1 MIDKDF
7 YLHWLIVESLKLN
20 PVATDLLAHFNVR
33 MIAAAAAYKSQNKYM
48 HKGEISYIA
57 S

>member
-33 MIAAAAAYKSQNKYM
+33 MIAAAAYS
-48 HKGEISYIA
+48 
-57 S
+57 